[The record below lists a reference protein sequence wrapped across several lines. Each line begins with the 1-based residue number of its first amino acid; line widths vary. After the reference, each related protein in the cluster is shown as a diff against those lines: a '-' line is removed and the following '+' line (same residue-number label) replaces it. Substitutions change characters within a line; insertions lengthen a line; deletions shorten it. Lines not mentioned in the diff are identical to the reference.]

1 MADHVASVSP
11 TMAVIQAISGFWS
24 ARAVYIAAK
33 LGLAD
38 LVQDGPKT
46 ADELAVLTGTHAP
59 SLYRVLRAL
68 AGAGWF
74 EEDASGRFRP
84 TPLTAGLQTGA
95 PGSLRSLAITELGEE
110 HYPAWGDLLFSVN
123 TGKLAFDQVFGMP
136 NWEFWASHPENAQTF
151 NQAMSELT
159 AVLEPVVLAACD
171 FSGFNTIVD
180 VGGGRGTLMASIL
193 RKYPTARG
201 VVVDLPHVIELGRQ
215 HINEQGLSPR
225 CELVARD
232 FFERVPEGGDA
243 YILKYIIHD
252 WDDERSI
259 AILKN
264 CHRAMSPNGRLF
276 VIEAVIPSGNEPFFH
291 KFMDLNMLV
300 MTGGRERT
308 EAQYRAL
315 FKMGGFDLSRIT
327 STPTEV
333 AVLEGV
339 RRTGL

>member
-1 MADHVASVSP
+1 MSP
-11 TMAVIQAISGFWS
+11 TMAVIQVIAGFWS

-46 ADELAVLTGTHAP
+46 AAELAVLTGAHAP
-59 SLYRVLRAL
+59 SLYRLLRAL
-68 AGAGWF
+68 ASTGWF
-74 EEDASGRFRP
+74 EEDAGGRFRP
-84 TPLTAGLQTGA
+84 TPLTAGLQTGV
-95 PGSLRSLAITELGEE
+95 PGSLRSLAMTELGEE

-123 TGKLAFDQVFGMP
+123 SGKLAFDQVFGMP
-136 NWEFWASHPENAQTF
+136 NWEFWASHPENAQIF

-159 AVLEPVVLAACD
+159 AVLEPVVLGACD
-171 FSGFNTIVD
+171 FSGCNTIVD
-180 VGGGRGTLMASIL
+180 VGGGRGTLIASIL
-193 RKYPTARG
+193 RAYPNARG
-201 VVVDLPHVIELGRQ
+201 VVLDLPHVMEQGRQ
-215 HINEQGLSPR
+215 HVNEQGLSER
-225 CELVARD
+225 CELVAGD
-232 FFERVPEGGDA
+232 FFESVPEGGDA
-243 YILKYIIHD
+243 YILKYILHD

-259 AILKN
+259 AILTN
-264 CHRAMSPNGRLF
+264 CHRAMLPNGKLF

-308 EAQYRAL
+308 EAEYRAL
-315 FKMGGFDLSRIT
+315 FETAGFHLDRVT

-339 RRTGL
+339 RRPGF